1 MQQRALMLKRLSFA
15 VFSSEPDQYQSVLP
29 EMQERLAECL
39 RMPQVPVL
47 HEQVFLFFRVLL
59 VRMSDNMTS
68 IWPMIISEMIHVFL
82 LMESDLLQADTPSRD
97 QQMFYSETVLG
108 ASGYVNY
115 SQEKWLGLYLSVCK
129 LLDIALCLPPEQLPQ
144 FQMYRWAFESA
155 GSLGTSG
162 TARKQATKETAPS
175 LETTETVEKPEAN
188 ESAKSTKKTAKNSG
202 TNKTEKKPGTSKTA
216 KKQGTKDT
224 EGNMC
229 AIFRPYVSRITRL
242 LAKRKNIYVSAEPL
256 ECHVGRPL
264 LTMYQLE
271 SADELLPF
279 LRMLSKEG
287 RILLDMRI
295 SERSK
300 TRKFKTGNSARSF
313 VEKLIERDFL
323 DPLGE

>member
-1 MQQRALMLKRLSFA
+1 MLKRLSFA

-29 EMQERLAECL
+29 EIQERLAECL

-59 VRMSDNMTS
+59 LRMSDNMTS

-129 LLDIALCLPPEQLPQ
+129 LLDMALCMPCEQSPQ
-144 FQMYRWAFESA
+144 FQMYRWAFEGA
-155 GSLGTSG
+155 GETERKPGTSEAENSLGSSKGPTAKEAKKDVGTS
-162 TARKQATKETAPS
+162 ED
-175 LETTETVEKPEAN
+175 
-188 ESAKSTKKTAKNSG
+188 AKTQKSKKTAKGPNKSG
-202 TNKTEKKPGTSKTA
+202 KKRTA
-216 KKQGTKDT
+216 
-224 EGNMC
+224 EGSLD
-229 AIFRPYVSRITRL
+229 AIFRPYVSRITKL
-242 LAKRKNIYVSAEPL
+242 LAKRKNIYVTGETL

-264 LTMYQLE
+264 LTMYHLE
-271 SADELLPF
+271 SVDELLPF
-279 LRMLSKEG
+279 LRMLSYEG
-287 RILLDMRI
+287 RILLDMRS
-295 SERSK
+295 SEKGK
-300 TRKFKTGNSARSF
+300 TRKFKTGNSARNF
-313 VEKLIERDFL
+313 LEKLIERDFL

>member
-1 MQQRALMLKRLSFA
+1 MMLKRLSFA
-15 VFSSEPDQYQSVLP
+15 VFSSEPDQYQSCLP
-29 EMQERLAECL
+29 EFQERLAECL

-129 LLDIALCLPPEQLPQ
+129 LLDMALCVPPKQLPQ
-144 FQMYRWAFESA
+144 FQMYRWAFEGTGDTA
-155 GSLGTSG
+155 KSLASND
-162 TARKQATKETAPS
+162 TARSLENSEVDTNETAKK
-175 LETTETVEKPEAN
+175 KP
-188 ESAKSTKKTAKNSG
+188 AKSQDSKS
-202 TNKTEKKPGTSKTA
+202 EKKLGSSKTA
-216 KKQGTKDT
+216 KSHGAKDN
-224 EGNMC
+224 EGNVGS
-229 AIFRPYVSRITRL
+229 IFKPYVCRITRL
-242 LAKRKNIYVSAEPL
+242 LAKRKNIYVSGETI
-256 ECHVGRPL
+256 ECHAGRPL

-271 SADELLPF
+271 SVDELLPF
-279 LRMLSKEG
+279 LRMLSEDG
-287 RILLDMRI
+287 RILLDMRS

-300 TRKFKTGNSARSF
+300 TRKFKTGNSARNF
-313 VEKLIERDFL
+313 LEKLIERDFL
-323 DPLGE
+323 DPQVE

>member
-1 MQQRALMLKRLSFA
+1 MLKRLSFA
-15 VFSSEPDQYQSVLP
+15 VYSSEADQYQSFLP
-29 EMQERLAECL
+29 DIQERLAECL

-129 LLDIALCLPPEQLPQ
+129 LLDMALCLPPEQLPQ
-144 FQMYRWAFESA
+144 FQMYRWAFESSGSPSTSEATRKLGANDTEKSPGRKEKGKGVDPKENA
-155 GSLGTSG
+155 GDLGTKK
-162 TARKQATKETAPS
+162 A
-175 LETTETVEKPEAN
+175 
-188 ESAKSTKKTAKNSG
+188 AKTLG
-202 TNKTEKKPGTSKTA
+202 TNKAVKKLAPKV
-216 KKQGTKDT
+216 T
-224 EGNMC
+224 EGDVGT
-229 AIFRPYVSRITRL
+229 IFRPYVSRITKL
-242 LAKRKNIYVSAEPL
+242 LAKRKNIYVPGEAL
-256 ECHVGRPL
+256 DCHVGRPL

-271 SADELLPF
+271 SVEELLPF
-279 LRMLSKEG
+279 VRMLSQEG
-287 RILLDMRI
+287 RILLDMRS
-295 SERSK
+295 SEKSK
-300 TRKFKTGNSARSF
+300 TRKFKTGNSARNF
-313 VEKLIERDFL
+313 LEKLIERDFL

>member
-1 MQQRALMLKRLSFA
+1 MLKRLSFA

-29 EMQERLAECL
+29 EIQERLAECL

-59 VRMSDNMTS
+59 LRMSDNMTS

-129 LLDIALCLPPEQLPQ
+129 LLDMALCMPSELSPQ
-144 FQMYRWAFESA
+144 FQMYRWAFECA
-155 GSLGTSG
+155 GNVGEAERKLGTSETESGLG
-162 TARKQATKETAPS
+162 TNKDANTKEAKKDQDTSENAKNPG
-175 LETTETVEKPEAN
+175 TKKA
-188 ESAKSTKKTAKNSG
+188 AKSLS
-202 TNKTEKKPGTSKTA
+202 TNKTEKKRSAEKSVG
-216 KKQGTKDT
+216 
-224 EGNMC
+224 
-229 AIFRPYVSRITRL
+229 AIFKPYVSRITKL
-242 LAKRKNIYVSAEPL
+242 LAKRKNIYVTDETL

-264 LTMYQLE
+264 LTMYHLE
-271 SADELLPF
+271 SVDELLPF
-279 LRMLSKEG
+279 LRMLSQEG
-287 RILLDMRI
+287 RILLDMRS
-295 SERSK
+295 SEK
-300 TRKFKTGNSARSF
+300 GKARKFKTGNSARNF
-313 VEKLIERDFL
+313 LEKLIERDFL

>member
-1 MQQRALMLKRLSFA
+1 
-15 VFSSEPDQYQSVLP
+15 
-29 EMQERLAECL
+29 
-39 RMPQVPVL
+39 
-47 HEQVFLFFRVLL
+47 
-59 VRMSDNMTS
+59 
-68 IWPMIISEMIHVFL
+68 
-82 LMESDLLQADTPSRD
+82 
-97 QQMFYSETVLG
+97 
-108 ASGYVNY
+108 
-115 SQEKWLGLYLSVCK
+115 
-129 LLDIALCLPPEQLPQ
+129 
-144 FQMYRWAFESA
+144 MYRWAFESA

-162 TARKQATKETAPS
+162 IARKQGTKETAPS

>member
-1 MQQRALMLKRLSFA
+1 MQQRAMMLKRLSFA
-15 VFSSEPDQYQSVLP
+15 VFSSEADQYQSVLP

-59 VRMSDNMTS
+59 LRMSDNMTS

-129 LLDIALCLPPEQLPQ
+129 LLDMALCLPQEQLPQ
-144 FQMYRWAFESA
+144 FQMYRWAFEGA
-155 GSLGTSG
+155 GSLGTTESKSSLGSSETAKGVVANKSSKGVG
-162 TARKQATKETAPS
+162 TEENAKNKSSKETEGKRSTKGMGTKETAGK
-175 LETTETVEKPEAN
+175 V
-188 ESAKSTKKTAKNSG
+188 
-202 TNKTEKKPGTSKTA
+202 
-216 KKQGTKDT
+216 GTK
-224 EGNMC
+224 ESRGNIGS
-229 AIFRPYVSRITRL
+229 IFIPYVSRITKL
-242 LAKRKNIYVSAEPL
+242 LAKRKNIYVTGKTL
-256 ECHVGRPL
+256 ECHPGRPL

-271 SADELLPF
+271 SVDELLPF

-287 RILLDMRI
+287 RILLDMHS
-295 SERSK
+295 SERSQ
-300 TRKFKTGNSARSF
+300 TRKFKTGNSARNF
-313 VEKLIERDFL
+313 LEKLIERDFL
-323 DPLGE
+323 DPLTE

>member
-1 MQQRALMLKRLSFA
+1 MVKRLSFA
-15 VFSSEPDQYQSVLP
+15 VFSSEPDQYQSFLP
-29 EMQERLAECL
+29 EIQERLAECL

-129 LLDIALCLPPEQLPQ
+129 LLDMALCLPPEQSPQ

-155 GSLGTSG
+155 GSLSTS
-162 TARKQATKETAPS
+162 
-175 LETTETVEKPEAN
+175 ETTRKLGSNEVEKSPGRKEKGKGVDSKEN
-188 ESAKSTKKTAKNSG
+188 VGGLGTKKSAKNPG
-202 TNKTEKKPGTSKTA
+202 VNKSP
-216 KKQGTKDT
+216 KDA
-224 EGNMC
+224 EGNVGT
-229 AIFRPYVSRITRL
+229 IFRPYVSRITKL
-242 LAKRKNIYVSAEPL
+242 LAKRKNIYVPGNGL
-256 ECHVGRPL
+256 DCHVGRPL

-271 SADELLPF
+271 SVEELLPF
-279 LRMLSKEG
+279 LRMLSQEG
-287 RILLDMRI
+287 RILLDMRT

-300 TRKFKTGNSARSF
+300 TRKFRTGNSVRNF
-313 VEKLIERDFL
+313 LEKLIERDFL
-323 DPLGE
+323 DPLAE

>member
-1 MQQRALMLKRLSFA
+1 MKQRASMLKRLSFA
-15 VFSSEPDQYQSVLP
+15 VFSSETDQYQSFLP
-29 EMQERLAECL
+29 EFQERLAECL

-129 LLDIALCLPPEQLPQ
+129 LLDMAFCLPPEQLPQ
-144 FQMYRWAFESA
+144 FQMYRWAFEATGNVSKPTK
-155 GSLGTSG
+155 SLPSDE
-162 TARKQATKETAPS
+162 TKRNLEANETVNE
-175 LETTETVEKPEAN
+175 LETTE
-188 ESAKSTKKTAKNSG
+188 SAKKGAKKSGKSQDTTKS
-202 TNKTEKKPGTSKTA
+202 EKKQSSSKTA
-216 KKQGTKDT
+216 KSHGSKDSD
-224 EGNMC
+224 GNISS
-229 AIFRPYVSRITRL
+229 IFKPYVSRITKL
-242 LAKRKNIYVSAEPL
+242 LAKRKNIYVSDERID
-256 ECHVGRPL
+256 CHRGRPL

-271 SADELLPF
+271 SVEELLPF
-279 LRMLSKEG
+279 LRILSQDG
-287 RILLDMRI
+287 RILLDMRS
-295 SERSK
+295 SEHSK
-300 TRKFKTGNSARSF
+300 TRKFKSGNSSRNF
-313 VEKLIERDFL
+313 LEKLIERDFL

>member
-1 MQQRALMLKRLSFA
+1 MLVRYMSYIFILHHSNGNCIISPQEMQQRALMLKRLSFA
-15 VFSSEPDQYQSVLP
+15 VFSSEPDQYQSFLP

-82 LMESDLLQADTPSRD
+82 LMESDLLQGDTPSRD

-129 LLDIALCLPPEQLPQ
+129 LLDMALCLPTELLPQ
-144 FQMYRWAFESA
+144 FQMYRWAFEGAASEA
-155 GSLGTSG
+155 SGNLGT
-162 TARKQATKETAPS
+162 
-175 LETTETVEKPEAN
+175 
-188 ESAKSTKKTAKNSG
+188 
-202 TNKTEKKPGTSKTA
+202 
-216 KKQGTKDT
+216 
-224 EGNMC
+224 
-229 AIFRPYVSRITRL
+229 IFKPYVSRITKL
-242 LAKRKNIYVSAEPL
+242 LGKRKNIYVTGKTL
-256 ECHVGRPL
+256 ECHAGRPL

-271 SADELLPF
+271 SVDELLPF

-287 RILLDMRI
+287 RILLDMRS

-300 TRKFKTGNSARSF
+300 TRRFKTGNSRNYL
-313 VEKLIERDFL
+313 EKLIERDFL